1 MKNKKTLAV
10 GDLVKP
16 VWASATSANKE
27 DIKYY
32 IPPMGIITKITYNEV
47 HKQYIA
53 EIDWQETNVPE
64 LKAATSNFEL
74 NRFNKYYNQISTNN
88 LTLYEPYIKSF
99 TARNKRKLYK
109 K

>member
-1 MKNKKTLAV
+1 MKLQQPIKI

-16 VWASATSANKE
+16 TWASAASANKE

-32 IPPMGIITKITYNEV
+32 IPPMGIITKITYNKV
-47 HKQYIA
+47 HNYYIA

-64 LKAATSNFEL
+64 LKAVTNSFEL